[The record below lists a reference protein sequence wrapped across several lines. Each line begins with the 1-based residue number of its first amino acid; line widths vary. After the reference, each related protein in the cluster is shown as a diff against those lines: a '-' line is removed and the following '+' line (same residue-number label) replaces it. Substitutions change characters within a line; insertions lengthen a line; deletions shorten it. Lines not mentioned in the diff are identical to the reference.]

1 MSMTIDYTSELK
13 LVGCVTNED
22 FADVV
27 KYVEWEIHFFET
39 SLPDNHSIGLVK
51 TELDADAITA
61 ESFVSFSEVTKSDI
75 LAWALEKQG
84 GTEFLDTLLE
94 AGHAGNLEEM
104 FKVSQYTHKDLDLI
118 PTD

>member
-1 MSMTIDYTSELK
+1 MTIDYTSELK

-39 SLPDNHSIGLVK
+39 SFPDNHSIGLVK
-51 TELDADAITA
+51 TELDVDAITA
-61 ESFVSFSEVTKSDI
+61 ESFVAFSDVTKANI
-75 LAWALEKQG
+75 VEWALAKQG
-84 GTEFLDTLLE
+84 GTDFLDSLLE
-94 AGHAGNLEEM
+94 GGHSGNLEEM
-104 FKVSQYTHKDLDLI
+104 FRVSQYTQKDIDLI

>member
-13 LVGCVTNED
+13 RVGCVTTEGFTD
-22 FADVV
+22 IV

-51 TELDADAITA
+51 TELDVDAITA
-61 ESFVSFSEVTKSDI
+61 ESFVSFSEVTKANI

-84 GTEFLDTLLE
+84 GTEFLDSLLD
-94 AGHAGNLEEM
+94 AGHSGNLEEM
-104 FKVSQYTHKDLDLI
+104 FRVSQYTQKDIDLI